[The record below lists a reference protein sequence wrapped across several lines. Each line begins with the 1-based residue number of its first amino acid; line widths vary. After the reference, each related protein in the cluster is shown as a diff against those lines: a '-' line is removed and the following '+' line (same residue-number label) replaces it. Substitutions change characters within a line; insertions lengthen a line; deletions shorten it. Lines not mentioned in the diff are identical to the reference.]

1 MRKNNVN
8 ILKIGISGHIGSGK
22 SLAIKFFRSKKYP
35 AYDLD
40 NISREIMSPGEKC
53 YKKIIKLFGSDILY
67 KNKNLN
73 RNKIK
78 KIIFKDYKIRE
89 KYNSIVHPEIF
100 NKVKEYVKFHVS
112 NKDHIIFFE
121 GALIA
126 KKTKIGKYLDK
137 IILIK
142 SRKDKIIAR
151 VSKRDRMETD
161 EIFNILEA
169 QTTTEVNTKDFDYI
183 INNNDK
189 IDDFKKQIKFNTR
202 KNISLDYIF
211 IIVFL

>member
-1 MRKNNVN
+1 MRKYN
-8 ILKIGISGHIGSGK
+8 ILKIGISGNIGSGK
-22 SLAIKFFRSKKYP
+22 SLAIKFFKHKKYP

-40 NISREIMSPGEKC
+40 NISYEIMSPGEKC
-53 YKKIIKLFGSDILY
+53 YKKIVKLFGSNILY

-78 KIIFKDYKIRE
+78 KIIFKDNKIRE

-100 NKVKEYVKFHVS
+100 SKVKEYVKFHI
-112 NKDHIIFFE
+112 NKKDKIIFFE

-126 KKTKIGKYLDK
+126 KKTKMGKYLDK

-142 SRKDKIIAR
+142 SKKNEIIRR
-151 VSKRDRMETD
+151 VSRRDGMSTS

-169 QTTTEVNTKDFDYI
+169 QKNTNIHTKDFDYVV
-183 INNNDK
+183 NNNEK
-189 IDDFKKQIKFNTR
+189 IYDFKNKLNSILEK
-202 KNISLDYIF
+202 ISH
-211 IIVFL
+211 

>member
-100 NKVKEYVKFHVS
+100 SKVKEYVKFHIS
-112 NKDHIIFFE
+112 KKDHIIFFE

-151 VSKRDRMETD
+151 VSKRDGMGTD

-169 QTTTEVNTKDFDYI
+169 QTNTGVNTKDFDYI

-189 IDDFKKQIKFNTR
+189 IDDFKNKLNSILEK
-202 KNISLDYIF
+202 ISH
-211 IIVFL
+211 

>member
-40 NISREIMSPGEKC
+40 NISREIMSPGKNAI
-53 YKKIIKLFGSDILY
+53 KIIKLFGFDILY

-89 KYNSIVHPEIF
+89 KYTPIVHPEIF
-100 NKVKEYVKFHVS
+100 S
-112 NKDHIIFFE
+112 
-121 GALIA
+121 GL
-126 KKTKIGKYLDK
+126 
-137 IILIK
+137 
-142 SRKDKIIAR
+142 
-151 VSKRDRMETD
+151 
-161 EIFNILEA
+161 
-169 QTTTEVNTKDFDYI
+169 
-183 INNNDK
+183 
-189 IDDFKKQIKFNTR
+189 
-202 KNISLDYIF
+202 KNM
-211 IIVFL
+211 

>member
-1 MRKNNVN
+1 
-8 ILKIGISGHIGSGK
+8 
-22 SLAIKFFRSKKYP
+22 
-35 AYDLD
+35 
-40 NISREIMSPGEKC
+40 MSPGEKC

-100 NKVKEYVKFHVS
+100 SKVKEYVKFHVS

-137 IILIK
+137 II
-142 SRKDKIIAR
+142 AR
-151 VSKRDRMETD
+151 VSKRDGMGTD

-169 QTTTEVNTKDFDYI
+169 QTTTRANAKDFDYI

-189 IDDFKKQIKFNTR
+189 IDDFKNKLNSILEK
-202 KNISLDYIF
+202 ISH
-211 IIVFL
+211 